1 MGGGTL
7 QRERAAVSATLPA
20 LRADGH
26 TEGPALARRAR
37 SERAALKRAL
47 RAGRLTLGEV
57 AARRPGPLRD
67 MPLFTLLGEL
77 PGMGQRRVERL
88 NRRAI
93 AARINLA
100 RTLGEASTATLGWL
114 LAELG
119 SVEPDELELAPEP
132 SAAAEDD
139 QRDWRAVALSLD
151 RLIRE
156 HERSVRDESLPAERW
171 AWADERLHNARA
183 TIMGSRR

>member
-1 MGGGTL
+1 
-7 QRERAAVSATLPA
+7 VSTTLPA
-20 LRADGH
+20 PRADGH
-26 TEGPALARRAR
+26 TGGPALARRAR

-47 RAGRLTLGEV
+47 RAGHLTLGEV

-67 MPLFTLLGEL
+67 MALFALVGEL
-77 PGMGQRRVERL
+77 PGMGQRRLEHL

-100 RTLGEASTATLGWL
+100 RTLGEASTTTLGWL
-114 LAELG
+114 LAELDG
-119 SVEPDELELAPEP
+119 AEAQDLEFALEP
-132 SAAAEDD
+132 SRVAEDEAC
-139 QRDWRAVALSLD
+139 DWRAVALALD

-171 AWADERLHNARA
+171 AWADERLHDARA
-183 TIMGSRR
+183 QIMRSRR

>member
-1 MGGGTL
+1 
-7 QRERAAVSATLPA
+7 VSAALPA
-20 LRADGH
+20 LPSDGH
-26 TEGPALARRAR
+26 TDGPALARRAR

-47 RAGRLTLGEV
+47 RAGHLTLGEV

-67 MPLFTLLGEL
+67 VPLFALLGEL
-77 PGMGQRRVERL
+77 PGIGQRRLEHL

-100 RTLGEASTATLGWL
+100 RTLGQASTATLGWL
-114 LAELG
+114 LAELNG
-119 SVEPDELELAPEP
+119 AQPDELGPEP
-132 SAAAEDD
+132 SAVAEDD

-183 TIMGSRR
+183 AIMGSRR

>member
-1 MGGGTL
+1 MAGGSL
-7 QRERAAVSATLPA
+7 RRERAAVSATLPA
-20 LRADGH
+20 PQADRH
-26 TEGPALARRAR
+26 TDGPALARRAR

-57 AARRPGPLRD
+57 AVRRPAPLRD

-93 AARINLA
+93 AVRINLA

-114 LAELG
+114 LAEFD
-119 SVEPDELELAPEP
+119 SAQPDEFAPEP
-132 SAAAEDD
+132 SAVAEDD

-156 HERSVRDESLPAERW
+156 HERSVHDESLPAERW

-183 TIMGSRR
+183 AIMESQR

>member
-1 MGGGTL
+1 VSTSVPATRAEGQPGAV
-7 QRERAAVSATLPA
+7 AAV
-20 LRADGH
+20 G
-26 TEGPALARRAR
+26 RRAR

-67 MPLFTLLGEL
+67 MPLFALVGVL
-77 PGMGQRRVERL
+77 PGIGQRRLEHL

-100 RTLGEASTATLGWL
+100 RTLGEASTTTLGWL
-114 LAELG
+114 LAELDG
-119 SVEPDELELAPEP
+119 AEAQDLEFALAPP
-132 SAAAEDD
+132 QVAEDETH
-139 QRDWRAVALSLD
+139 DWRAVALALD

-156 HERSVRDESLPAERW
+156 HERSVCDESLPAERW
-171 AWADERLHNARA
+171 VWADERLHNARA
-183 TIMGSRR
+183 AVIGRLR

>member
-26 TEGPALARRAR
+26 TDGPALARRAR

-57 AARRPGPLRD
+57 ATRRPGPLRD
-67 MPLFTLLGEL
+67 MPLFVLLGEL

-119 SVEPDELELAPEP
+119 SDELELAPEP
-132 SAAAEDD
+132 SAVAEDD

-183 TIMGSRR
+183 ALMGSRR